1 MKTLV
6 AAICGQIIF
15 SSAACA
21 ADLPSELTT
30 STDSSWTTV
39 FSTEARY
46 FYWRNNFGAPNGT
59 GPGRGSE
66 FYLPFAMQLTGK
78 SFETWNADF
87 TVRGGWV
94 KAIQSTPG
102 HSGTVQTTTDTVASG
117 TVTYLGL
124 QGIQPFVALNANLPT
139 GKTVLLG
146 SQANAR
152 MDPDFVDISTFGE
165 GFNLGPTAGFNFP
178 ITDTLLITTSLGYT
192 WRGRFTQDLIGDLT
206 NPFLT
211 SRVDPGENLTA
222 TGAINY
228 QIGQLALGFTGAVT
242 WETPTSVDGTN
253 TLQPGNR
260 FLLAL
265 QASYIWPDNIGTTVL
280 NASLAH
286 SNRNKI
292 LLPGFSFLAIET
304 LNSNSNAYRVGLQ
317 HMIPVGNFQIGPV
330 GSVLYR
336 DHNGYNS
343 ATLQFVPPKTR
354 WSAGMLAQY
363 TPKESVTINA
373 RFEGIWTRE
382 NENPALDG
390 GKFDDLAGGVL
401 PAATVPTISGTG
413 WQTSIGINI
422 KL

>member
-1 MKTLV
+1 MKTLI
-6 AAICGQIIF
+6 AAVCGQIFI
-15 SSAACA
+15 SSVACA
-21 ADLPSELTT
+21 VDLPNELQAP
-30 STDSSWTTV
+30 TDPLWTTV

-46 FYWRNNFGAPNGT
+46 FSWRNNFTAPNGI

-78 SFETWNADF
+78 PLESWSADF

-94 KAIQSTPG
+94 KAVQSTPG
-102 HSGTVQTTTDTVASG
+102 HSGEVQTTTDTVASG

-124 QGIQPFVALNANLPT
+124 QGIQPFVSLNANLPT
-139 GKTVLLG
+139 GKTVLPG
-146 SQANAR
+146 NQANAR

-178 ITDTLLITTSLGYT
+178 ITDSLLVTTSFGYT
-192 WRGRFTQDLIGDLT
+192 WRGRFTQDSFIDPT

-211 SRVDPGENLTA
+211 SRVDPGDNLTA

-228 QIGQLALGFTGAVT
+228 QIGQLAIGFTGAVT
-242 WETPTSVDGTN
+242 WETATSVDGTN
-253 TLQPGNR
+253 TLKPGNR
-260 FLLAL
+260 LLLAL
-265 QASYIWPDNIGTTVL
+265 QSSYVWSENFGTTTL

-292 LLPGFSFLAIET
+292 LLPGFSFLAIEA
-304 LNSNSNAYRVGLQ
+304 LNSNSNVYRVGLQ
-317 HMIPVGNFQIGPV
+317 HMVPVGNFQIGPV

-336 DHNGYNS
+336 DQNGYNS

-363 TPKESVTINA
+363 TPKEAITINA
-373 RFEGIWTRE
+373 RFEHIWTRE
-382 NENPALDG
+382 NENPAVDG
-390 GKFDDLAGGVL
+390 GKLDDLAGGVL
-401 PAATVPTISGTG
+401 PAATVPVISGTG

>member
-1 MKTLV
+1 MKTLI
-6 AAICGQIIF
+6 AAVCGQIFI
-15 SSAACA
+15 SSVACA
-21 ADLPSELTT
+21 VDLPNELQAP
-30 STDSSWTTV
+30 TDPLWMTV

-46 FYWRNNFGAPNGT
+46 FSWRNNFTAPNGI

-78 SFETWNADF
+78 PLESWSADF

-94 KAIQSTPG
+94 KAVQSTPG
-102 HSGTVQTTTDTVASG
+102 HSGEVQTTTDTVASG

-124 QGIQPFVALNANLPT
+124 QGIQPFVSLNANLPT
-139 GKTVLLG
+139 GKTVLPG
-146 SQANAR
+146 NQANAR

-178 ITDTLLITTSLGYT
+178 ITDSLLVTTSFGYT
-192 WRGRFTQDLIGDLT
+192 WRGRFTQDSFIDPT

-211 SRVDPGENLTA
+211 SRVDPGDNLTA

-228 QIGQLALGFTGAVT
+228 QIGQLAIGFTGAVT
-242 WETPTSVDGTN
+242 WETATSVDGTN
-253 TLQPGNR
+253 TLKPGNR
-260 FLLAL
+260 LLLAL
-265 QASYIWPDNIGTTVL
+265 QSSYVWSENFGTTTL

-292 LLPGFSFLAIET
+292 LLPGFSFLAIEA
-304 LNSNSNAYRVGLQ
+304 LNSNSNVYRVGLQ
-317 HMIPVGNFQIGPV
+317 HMVPVGNFQIGPV

-336 DHNGYNS
+336 DQNGYNS

-363 TPKESVTINA
+363 TPKEAITINA

-382 NENPALDG
+382 NENPAVDG
-390 GKFDDLAGGVL
+390 GKLDDLAGGVL
-401 PAATVPTISGTG
+401 LAATVPVISGTG

>member
-1 MKTLV
+1 MNLRR
-6 AAICGQIIF
+6 
-15 SSAACA
+15 
-21 ADLPSELTT
+21 PRN
-30 STDSSWTTV
+30 SSWTTV

-192 WRGRFTQDLIGDLT
+192 WRGRFTQDSIGDLT

-211 SRVDPGENLTA
+211 SRS
-222 TGAINY
+222 
-228 QIGQLALGFTGAVT
+228 LG
-242 WETPTSVDGTN
+242 
-253 TLQPGNR
+253 R
-260 FLLAL
+260 RLLASTERIRCSR
-265 QASYIWPDNIGTTVL
+265 AIGF
-280 NASLAH
+280 
-286 SNRNKI
+286 
-292 LLPGFSFLAIET
+292 FSHFKHRI
-304 LNSNSNAYRVGLQ
+304 SGR
-317 HMIPVGNFQIGPV
+317 
-330 GSVLYR
+330 
-336 DHNGYNS
+336 
-343 ATLQFVPPKTR
+343 
-354 WSAGMLAQY
+354 
-363 TPKESVTINA
+363 
-373 RFEGIWTRE
+373 
-382 NENPALDG
+382 
-390 GKFDDLAGGVL
+390 
-401 PAATVPTISGTG
+401 TISGRPSSMPPSLIPIATKYCSLDFHFS
-413 WQTSIGINI
+413 QS
-422 KL
+422 KP